1 MAMYYS
7 VYGLRLEANVSIPG
21 LTTLASD
28 QDPNVQVW
36 LDAMPWWLDDPAHV
50 DPKTR
55 YTSPDCDGD
64 GRPRVEVQQFSH
76 TDSEYFRL
84 TYADGTAFLID
95 RAGTR
100 IWSTW
105 PDTLTVEDTAVY
117 LLGPII
123 GFALRLRGIT
133 CLHASAVAIA
143 EHAIALLGTAGA
155 GKSTT
160 AAAFARLGYAV
171 LSEDVVALEDSQ
183 SGFSVQPGY
192 PHIRLWPTSAE
203 ILYRS
208 PDALPPL
215 TPNWD
220 KRYLDLLES
229 GYAFQYSPLPLAAVY
244 VLGRRCPDPEA
255 PFVEEISARE
265 ALMTCV
271 ENTYGNY
278 LLEPAMRAKEFTV
291 LSRLVE
297 RVPVRRVN
305 PHVDP
310 ARLSRLCDAIL
321 EDSRVVRR
329 RAS

>member
-1 MAMYYS
+1 MFYS
-7 VYGLRLEANVSIPG
+7 LYGLRLEANVSIPG
-21 LTTLASD
+21 LTALICDESPD
-28 QDPNVQVW
+28 VRVW
-36 LDAMPWWLDDPAHV
+36 LAETPPRLDYVTKLSQDIYYRSSHQNEHGQPLLTV
-50 DPKTR
+50 Q
-55 YTSPDCDGD
+55 
-64 GRPRVEVQQFSH
+64 RVLGGN
-76 TDSEYFRL
+76 YFRL
-84 TYADGTAFLID
+84 TYADNTAFLID
-95 RAGTR
+95 RVGTE

-105 PDTLTVEDTAVY
+105 PDTLSIEDTAVY
-117 LLGPII
+117 LLGPIL
-123 GFALRLRGIT
+123 GFALRLRGVT
-133 CLHASAVAIA
+133 CLHASAVAIDRQA
-143 EHAIALLGTAGA
+143 VGFLGPGGA

-160 AAAFARLGYAV
+160 AAAFARLGYGI
-171 LSEDVVALEDSQ
+171 LSEDVVALEDSR

-220 KRYLDLLES
+220 KRYLDLVEK
-229 GYAFQYSPLPLAAVY
+229 GYQFQCSPLPLAAVY
-244 VLGRRCPDPEA
+244 ILGERCPDPEA

-265 ALMTCV
+265 ALMTFV

-297 RVPVRRVN
+297 RVPIRRVN

-310 ARLSRLCDAIL
+310 DRLLRLCHAIL
-321 EDSRVVRR
+321 DDSRMVCP

>member
-1 MAMYYS
+1 MFYS
-7 VYGLRLEANVSIPG
+7 LYGLRLQANVPIPG
-21 LTTLASD
+21 ITPLVCEQSPD
-28 QDPNVQVW
+28 VW
-36 LDAMPWWLDDPAHV
+36 VRLGAMPRWLDDVADLSEQV
-50 DPKTR
+50 C
-55 YTSPDCDGD
+55 YASPDYTAQGEPLLTVERVLGGD
-64 GRPRVEVQQFSH
+64 
-76 TDSEYFRL
+76 YFRL
-84 TYADGTAFLID
+84 MYADSTAFLVN

-105 PDTLTVEDTAVY
+105 PDTLTLEDTAVY

-123 GFALRLRGIT
+123 GFALRLRGVT
-133 CLHASAVAIA
+133 CLHASSVAIG

-171 LSEDVVALEDSQ
+171 LSEDVVALDDSIR
-183 SGFSVQPGY
+183 GFSVQPGY

-220 KRYLDLLES
+220 KRYLDLVGN
-229 GYAFQYSPLPLAAVY
+229 GYHFQSRPLPLAAIY
-244 VLGRRCPDPEA
+244 VLGGRCTDPAA
-255 PFVEEISARE
+255 PYVQETSARD
-265 ALMTCV
+265 ALVTFV
-271 ENTYGNY
+271 ANTYVNY
-278 LLEPAMRAKEFTV
+278 LLEVPMRAKEFAA

-297 RVPVRRVN
+297 RVPVRRVT

-310 ARLSRLCDAIL
+310 DRLLRLCHAIL
-321 EDSRVVRR
+321 EDSGVVRLH
-329 RAS
+329 AS

>member
-1 MAMYYS
+1 MFYS
-7 VYGLRLEANVSIPG
+7 LYGLRLEANTSIPG
-21 LTTLASD
+21 LTAFICDESPD
-28 QDPNVQVW
+28 VRVW
-36 LDAMPWWLDDPAHV
+36 LAETPPRLDYVTKLSQDIYYRSSHQNEHGQPLLTV
-50 DPKTR
+50 Q
-55 YTSPDCDGD
+55 
-64 GRPRVEVQQFSH
+64 RVLGGN
-76 TDSEYFRL
+76 YFRL
-84 TYADGTAFLID
+84 TYADNTAFLID
-95 RAGTR
+95 RVGTE

-105 PDTLTVEDTAVY
+105 PDTLSIEDTAVY
-117 LLGPII
+117 LLGPIL
-123 GFALRLRGIT
+123 GFALRLRGVT
-133 CLHASAVAIA
+133 CLHASAVAIG

-171 LSEDVVALEDSQ
+171 LSEDVVALEDSR

-220 KRYLDLLES
+220 KRYLDLVES
-229 GYAFQYSPLPLAAVY
+229 GYAFQDSPLPLAAVY
-244 VLGRRCPDPEA
+244 VLGQRCPDPEA

-265 ALMTCV
+265 ALMTFV

-297 RVPVRRVN
+297 RVPIRRVN

-310 ARLSRLCDAIL
+310 DRLLRLCHAIL
-321 EDSRVVRR
+321 DDSRMVCPRG
-329 RAS
+329 S